1 MAFGLI
7 LVGVTA
13 AQELEFSLGSGT
25 LGLELG
31 RGGFS
36 VLASSQA
43 AGLGWSRIWPLGPVG
58 ELNANL
64 RAMAGSGYW
73 LEGEVSAVAGPA
85 ALAARA
91 GYHEN
96 QIWPQLEH
104 EGGYFDGSMRYR
116 YAARSLAVLEA
127 DLNSDYQEIELMSEL
142 RDPVGT
148 FRVGL
153 GYREAAHAVLEAQI
167 YSGNLTVVATLYPG
181 LVSGAALGL
190 YDADTRLNL
199 AVWPEELEI
208 RLERG
213 PLTAAVGYQEDFWGW
228 LSYRFSF

>member
-1 MAFGLI
+1 MIGLI
-7 LVGVTA
+7 LAGVGL
-13 AQELEFSLGSGT
+13 AQELEFSLGNGT
-25 LGLELG
+25 LGLEIQDG
-31 RGGFS
+31 DFS

-43 AGLGWSRIWPLGPVG
+43 AGLAWNQLWSLGPVG

-91 GYHEN
+91 GYN
-96 QIWPQLEH
+96 QNQVWPQLER
-104 EGGYFDGSMRYR
+104 EGGYLEGSLRYR

-127 DLNSDYQEIELMSEL
+127 DLNTGYEQIDLVSEL
-142 RDPVGT
+142 RDPAGT

-153 GYREAAHAVLEAQI
+153 GYRESAHVALGAQRTLGDLI
-167 YSGNLTVVATLYPG
+167 VAATLYPG
-181 LVSGAALGL
+181 LVPGLALGL
-190 YDADTRLNL
+190 YDAETRLNL
-199 AVWPEELEI
+199 ALWPEELEI

-213 PLTAAVGYQEDFWGW
+213 PLTAALGYQEDYWGW
-228 LSYRFSF
+228 LGYRFSF